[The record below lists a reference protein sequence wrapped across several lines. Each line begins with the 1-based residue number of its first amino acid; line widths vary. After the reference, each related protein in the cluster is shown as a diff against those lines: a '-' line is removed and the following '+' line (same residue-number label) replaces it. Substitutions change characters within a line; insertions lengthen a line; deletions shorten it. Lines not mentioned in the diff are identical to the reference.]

1 MNRFKLAVIFVFM
14 AFSAKAQ
21 MSYFGADM
29 NLLRSKSELLYFG
42 DFDIKAD
49 VQFSVIDNW
58 LFPDRDS
65 KFRFGDLMG
74 IKGGFGFGRIRYYGD
89 SDRNRM
95 PLSFNI
101 GFHAGGFLGYQDDKL
116 GFYLKQQREWF
127 SAYFTTRYCSYGTK
141 MDVTSVAC
149 FYKKMYYAE
158 IGIGKPVIVRENDA
172 QNSMSRFVFK
182 VFPEFKKDK
191 MNEFIGFKVE
201 LVNDRGLQTF
211 NNYSFVAGYTL

>member
-74 IKGGFGFGRIRYYGD
+74 
-89 SDRNRM
+89 
-95 PLSFNI
+95 
-101 GFHAGGFLGYQDDKL
+101 
-116 GFYLKQQREWF
+116 LKVVLASEEF
-127 SAYFTTRYCSYGTK
+127 DI
-141 MDVTSVAC
+141 MVTQI
-149 FYKKMYYAE
+149 E
-158 IGIGKPVIVRENDA
+158 IVCHCHLIL
-172 QNSMSRFVFK
+172 VF
-182 VFPEFKKDK
+182 
-191 MNEFIGFKVE
+191 M
-201 LVNDRGLQTF
+201 
-211 NNYSFVAGYTL
+211 